1 MKFFNQFKLCILN
14 GKRSTLESQCR
25 IQDPPFHPS
34 YKVPEH
40 SFLSWS
46 IIGICESC
54 TNGCD
59 EMVNKK
65 ELNWV
70 FKNRVDNTLPTLISP
85 FLFNLYINDL
95 AFEIK
100 QLNIRIIISGECVSI
115 LMYADDIC
123 LLASSERDLQE
134 MLHVFKSW
142 CDKQHMSLNKDK
154 TQKNTYFSFTYTVSQ
169 QNSVCF

>member
-1 MKFFNQFKLCILN
+1 
-14 GKRSTLESQCR
+14 
-25 IQDPPFHPS
+25 
-34 YKVPEH
+34 
-40 SFLSWS
+40 
-46 IIGICESC
+46 
-54 TNGCD
+54 
-59 EMVNKK
+59 MVNKK

-134 MLHVFKSW
+134 MLHVFTSW

-154 TQKNTYFSFTYTVSQ
+154 TQKNTYFSFTYTVS
-169 QNSVCF
+169 